1 MGMEEM
7 LPVATNLVA
16 LSSLFDLLDV
26 RSSARDTVVVRPIRC
41 WQLHSPRNIT
51 RLACWLT
58 CGRVLLEVYRML
70 VVSRTTKVSDH
81 THRLAGYLGEAFW
94 GMVFVVLQWRS
105 SNSGGCC
112 VGLVLAPNRGL
123 CCSAES
129 RLVILT
135 VIRDC
140 HLAFVSYRVVLVFS
154 HSRLR
159 HSALWSFSGN
169 LCSHRYLLALDSAQS
184 PR

>member
-58 CGRVLLEVYRML
+58 CGRVLVGSVQNAGGVTHYQGIR
-70 VVSRTTKVSDH
+70 